1 MLIPPQQ
8 HTVCIKRTSQ
18 TAIYADEGLEGPN
31 NIPAWLKSILHLPH
45 PFQDCHTKLYL
56 NSRSEYHAEDN
67 IFLVDWAPCCWPLTC
82 SVHGADSGT
91 AAWQSWVPQNP
102 RSAPPHCPQPEK
114 GWGAACSGEQKVAV
128 GPLKEWILPS
138 WEALSARLQT
148 HSNAVQWNV
157 IRHTAAC
164 GSNQRSFLPFGSS
177 GTFDVT
183 NQDLKGWSS
192 RIQSAKGLWFLS
204 VHESTLP

>member
-1 MLIPPQQ
+1 MLIPAQQ
-8 HTVCIKRTSQ
+8 HTVCIKSSSQ

-31 NIPAWLKSILHLPH
+31 NTPAWLKSILHLPH

-67 IFLVDWAPCCWPLTC
+67 NFSVDWAPCCWPLTC

-91 AAWQSWVPQNP
+91 AGLTELGATEPTLCSSPLPTAWEGLSSCLLWWAESSS
-102 RSAPPHCPQPEK
+102 R
-114 GWGAACSGEQKVAV
+114 
-128 GPLKEWILPS
+128 PLKEWILPN
-138 WEALSARLQT
+138 WEAVSARLQT
-148 HSNAVQWNV
+148 HAKVQWNV
-157 IRHTAAC
+157 IRHTAAR

-192 RIQSAKGLWFLS
+192 RIQRAKGLWFLS
-204 VHESTLP
+204 ESTLP